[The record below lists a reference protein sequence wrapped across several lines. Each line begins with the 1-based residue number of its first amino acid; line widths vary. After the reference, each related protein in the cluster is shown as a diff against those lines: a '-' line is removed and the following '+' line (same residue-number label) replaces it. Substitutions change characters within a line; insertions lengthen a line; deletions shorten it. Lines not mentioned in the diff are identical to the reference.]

1 MRIAFVR
8 SGGFAGLFLTA
19 NIDLQTLSP
28 EESAAFEKEIMDAS
42 FFDFREQIKPAAPA
56 PDRFE
61 YQITISSPQRT
72 HTVTISESLITNSL
86 RPLVDHL
93 TELARTGKNR

>member
-1 MRIAFVR
+1 MSRHFLKER
-8 SGGFAGLFLTA
+8 SWTR
-19 NIDLQTLSP
+19 LSL
-28 EESAAFEKEIMDAS
+28 IC
-42 FFDFREQIKPAAPA
+42 REQIKPASPM

-72 HTVTISESLITNSL
+72 HTVTVSESLVTDTL

-93 TELARTGKNR
+93 TELARTGKYR